1 MDKKVEIILQEHIMN
16 NSNSKKRDAQ
26 YRKYTGDVREDY
38 NIARFISINAL
49 AAISLFV
56 VGNFTW
62 LVTQST
68 PKTMLWG
75 AKNRMYTP
83 YKKAIHDAY
92 IPVDKYRIDDNTYK
106 TGQLNVNQEPGF
118 RAHGTWLANLLF
130 SLWIL
135 SGTAYLFKSSKNDFD
150 TIDMMMEFKKMHG
163 NQYKLTDKQIAKLV
177 SASNEIIARMSA
189 EERAYFDMLS
199 SENLKIKDN
208 KVFADMAVA
217 ILDGYLRTHPEETQ
231 KIVQIYANN
240 KAITKGLNW
249 VTYLRTR

>member
-1 MDKKVEIILQEHIMN
+1 MN
-16 NSNSKKRDAQ
+16 NNNSKKRDAK
-26 YRKYTGDVREDY
+26 YRKYTGDVRKDY
-38 NIARFISINAL
+38 DVARFIRINAM

-62 LVTQST
+62 LFTQSM

-92 IPVDKYRIDDNTYK
+92 IPVDKYRVDDNTYK
-106 TGQLNVNQEPGF
+106 TGQLNVNPKPGF

-130 SLWIL
+130 SLCVL
-135 SGTAYLFKSSKNDFD
+135 SGTAYLFKASKNDFD
-150 TIDMMMEFKKMHG
+150 TIDMMMEFRKMHG
-163 NQYKLTDKQIAKLV
+163 NQYKLSDKQIAKLV
-177 SASNEIIARMSA
+177 SASDEIIARMSA
-189 EERAYFDMLS
+189 EERVYFDMLS
-199 SENLKIKDN
+199 SGKLKIKDS

-217 ILDGYLRTHPEETQ
+217 ILDGYLRTHPEETK

-240 KAITKGLNW
+240 KAVIKGLSE
-249 VTYLRTR
+249 VVDLKTR